1 MIESKNSVNKQFCRN
16 IFIKMEKK
24 FIPIIGTISAGK
36 STFLDGLLG
45 IDSLQTGIL
54 TTTKFV
60 CLIKNSQSLSF
71 YHVIPKRSNS
81 LILEKEGPEIKD
93 RNEINERIKQINKE
107 FNEKKPTSNDIFF
120 MLETPIKNI
129 KNQALLDNCYF
140 MDIPG
145 LNEHGASYIDNI
157 FSVILNDDILFE
169 IIVFDAL
176 SIGQQNIIDIFQ
188 NLEKKKV
195 LKKEGNIYILNK
207 IDRCTKGTN
216 MVEVFQNFFYKEF
229 EDEKKSPKIEIN
241 FSKNHFIP
249 FNSILYQ
256 AETKYE
262 TDYFSMLLKE
272 LYIYLDS
279 ITNTSSES
287 FYDCLEKR
295 LECIVKQNGIDV
307 DIFEDELSNLKK
319 DEKENI
325 KKAVSNIK
333 ELSIV
338 ETTQATSF
346 DLNLNNKEVKET
358 LYKLYIIQKKK
369 LNNNYAFSS
378 SYYEL
383 EDAINSYYTNL
394 SSPPPATIG
403 KSEDINKKKSL
414 ELLKELN
421 NFINE
426 QLKGQFNYLN
436 RSLNVIIENLVERKI
451 RLSFIGNISVGKST
465 VLNAIIGY
473 DILPSKDD
481 ECTYRGVIIKHKN
494 IPKFQ
499 LYRARMKII
508 CEGTGTEYYKF
519 EEVGPPYC
527 EGISNIISHLNNKNK
542 DINFNNEDTFIII
555 HGRLKIFDFIKLEDK
570 FLKKLEFVDL
580 PGHNRKENKF
590 INRIGDD
597 FSPYDKILRFTNSCI
612 FLNQPNS
619 IDDVDSVKR
628 IQDEYSKNKE
638 KLDKK
643 LANRSLD
650 TCIFLINKVDEL
662 SKENNEQEKKQIRE
676 KIFSILK
683 EVEKNI
689 PNNWNNISFFS
700 GKCFKDYILY
710 NYKYVELFENNPLYL
725 LKILYKEWI
734 NLWLYPKNLKH
745 YILKTIG
752 AVQEKLELLSKNN
765 DDSDDENENIKVPEN
780 INKTM
785 KSTFNEFR
793 KISKYKITPKE
804 ENEITTKL
812 YELYSQIKTKN
823 FDNTKYSQLFFRK
836 IKEVVMTS
844 DNIQSEILKLE
855 MENFFNNAD
864 QLFKRN
870 IENEKAAKQNEKD
883 KIKEQY
889 DLFKDKI
896 IPEIKN
902 YLDRK
907 QNDIKKIIINTREK
921 CLGIIKD
928 EIDNAG
934 QRLKDADNDLE
945 KASNTLEEKIK
956 TEYNEMIRLQEKE
969 VKNIL
974 DDIIKKSN
982 KAIETHYSKSSLSE
996 SEIGIMKGKAIGIV
1010 TTLLTGAL
1018 GGIAT
1023 GVGLAAIGSSVLA
1036 GIAAGTISAT
1046 AMTTLVGSFFGPLG
1060 VVAGVGVGGL
1070 ITGIGFIIRKLTKK
1084 SKYIKALE
1092 DTKTN
1097 IEQKFDDIESNFIK
1111 NFASFKNTLVN
1122 ELIVKNEVYLKGIDN
1137 IPIPDWNKMIDEYNK
1152 RKKDIKNKLNEEIN
1166 NF

>member
-1 MIESKNSVNKQFCRN
+1 MK
-16 IFIKMEKK
+16 KK

-60 CLIKNSQSLSF
+60 CLIQNSQRLSF
-71 YHVIPKRSNS
+71 YHVIPKRSDS

-93 RNEINERIKQINKE
+93 KNEINEEIKKINQK
-107 FNEKKPTSNDIFF
+107 FDKAKPTSNDIFY

-129 KNQALLDNCYF
+129 KNQTLLENCYF

-157 FSVILNDDILFE
+157 FSVILDEDILFE

-229 EDEKKSPKIEIN
+229 EDEKKSPKITIN
-241 FSKNHFIP
+241 FSKNFFIP

-262 TDYFSMLLKE
+262 SDYFSMLLKE

-279 ITNTSSES
+279 INNTSSES

-295 LECIVKQNGIDV
+295 VDCIIKQNGIDT
-307 DIFEDELSNLKK
+307 DIFEDELGSLKK
-319 DEKENI
+319 DEKERV
-325 KKAVSNIK
+325 KKAVSDIK
-333 ELSIV
+333 DLSIV
-338 ETTQATSF
+338 DTTQASSF
-346 DLNLNNKEVKET
+346 DLNLNNKEVRET
-358 LYKLYIIQKKK
+358 LYKLFIIQKKK
-369 LNNNYAFSS
+369 LNNNYSFSS

-383 EDAINSYYTNL
+383 EDAINSYYKDL
-394 SSPPPATIG
+394 SSPPPVITP
-403 KSEDINKKKSL
+403 KNEDINKKKSL

-426 QLKGQFNYLN
+426 QLKGQFNSLN
-436 RSLNVIIENLVERKI
+436 KSLNVIIENLVERKI

-465 VLNAIIGY
+465 VLNAIIGQN
-473 DILPSKDD
+473 ILPSKDD
-481 ECTYRGVIIKHKN
+481 ECTYRGVIIKHKQ

-508 CEGTGTEYYKF
+508 CEGTGAEYYKF

-527 EGISNIISHLNNKNK
+527 EGISSIISHLNNKNK

-555 HGRLKIFDFIKLEDK
+555 HGPLKIFDFIRLEDK
-570 FLKKLEFVDL
+570 YLKKLEFVDL

-590 INRIGDD
+590 INRSGND

-619 IDDVDSVKR
+619 IDDEDSVKR
-628 IQDEYSKNKE
+628 IQDEYTKNKD
-638 KLDKK
+638 KLDIK
-643 LANRSLD
+643 LVNRSLD
-650 TCIFLINKVDEL
+650 TCIFLVNKVDEL
-662 SKENNEQEKKQIRE
+662 SNENNEQEKKQIRE

-689 PNNWNNISFFS
+689 PDNWNNISFFS

-710 NYKYVELFENNPLYL
+710 NYKYVELLENDPIIL
-725 LKILYKEWI
+725 LINLYKEWS
-734 NLWLYPKNLKH
+734 NLWLYPKSLKH

-752 AVQEKLELLSKNN
+752 GVQEKLELLSQNN
-765 DDSDDENENIKVPEN
+765 DDSDDEKDAVIKVPEN

-785 KSTFNEFR
+785 KSAFNEFR
-793 KISKYKITPKE
+793 KKCKIKISQKD
-804 ENEITTKL
+804 ENEIIMNL
-812 YELYSQIKTKN
+812 YQLYNQIKTKD
-823 FDNTKYSQLFFRK
+823 FDKTKYSQLFFRK
-836 IKEVVMTS
+836 IKEVVITS
-844 DNIQSEILKLE
+844 DNIQNEILKLE
-855 MENFFNNAD
+855 MDNFFKNAD
-864 QLFKRN
+864 QLFTRN
-870 IENEKAAKQNEKD
+870 IEDEKAAKQNEKD
-883 KIKEQY
+883 KIEEQY
-889 DLFKDKI
+889 YLFKDKV
-896 IPEIKN
+896 IPEIKQ

-907 QNDIKKIIINTREK
+907 ESSIKNIIKNTREK
-921 CLGIIKD
+921 CLNILND
-928 EIDNAG
+928 EIDNAKE
-934 QRLKDADNDLE
+934 RLKDADNDLE
-945 KASNTLEEKIK
+945 KASSILEEKIK
-956 TEYNEMIRLQEKE
+956 TEFNEMIRLQEDEAK
-969 VKNIL
+969 VIL
-974 DDIIKKSN
+974 EEIIQKSN
-982 KAIETHYSKSSLSE
+982 QTIETHYSESGLSE
-996 SEIGIMKGKAIGIV
+996 SEIGVMKGSAIGIV

-1018 GGIAT
+1018 GGVAT
-1023 GVGLAAIGSSVLA
+1023 GVGLAALGSSVVA
-1036 GIAAGTISAT
+1036 GIAAGTVSAT

-1060 VVAGVGVGGL
+1060 IVAGIGVGGL
-1070 ITGIGFIIRKLTKK
+1070 ITGIGFIIRALTKK

-1092 DTKTN
+1092 GTKTN
-1097 IEQKFDDIESNFIK
+1097 MEQKFDDIESNFIK
-1111 NFASFKNTLVN
+1111 NFNSFKNTLID
-1122 ELIVKNEVYLKGIDN
+1122 ELNVKNEVYLKGIDD
-1137 IPIPDWNKMIDEYNK
+1137 IAIPDWNKMIEEYNK
-1152 RKKDIKNKLNEEIN
+1152 RKLDIRNKLNQEIN